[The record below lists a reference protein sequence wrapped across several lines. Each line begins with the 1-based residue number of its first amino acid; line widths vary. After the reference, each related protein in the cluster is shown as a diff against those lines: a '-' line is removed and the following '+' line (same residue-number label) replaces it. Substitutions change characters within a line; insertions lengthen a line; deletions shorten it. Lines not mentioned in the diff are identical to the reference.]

1 MKKKLSM
8 LAAMALCVT
17 VGGVYATWIYATQA
31 VPTAYATMSVTLTG
45 TATGGQAGT
54 LTVAGTNVALK
65 IDDPADDNVHK
76 AELQYDQ
83 NGYFSITFT
92 PNVNAESNIKNGVN
106 LEWRVGV
113 YDVNANDGQGGSIAS
128 SEWTYNSQP
137 IFTTVDTTPGTIVE
151 TSYDVEASTV
161 GVSYVYKLP
170 MTTVM
175 DKIKLNDNLYL
186 TTMQQYS
193 AFETALTGK
202 MFHVHVNVADVQ
214 PANV

>member
-1 MKKKLSM
+1 M
-8 LAAMALCVT
+8 
-17 VGGVYATWIYATQA
+17 
-31 VPTAYATMSVTLTG
+31 
-45 TATGGQAGT
+45 
-54 LTVAGTNVALK
+54 
-65 IDDPADDNVHK
+65 
-76 AELQYDQ
+76 QYDQ

-175 DKIKLNDNLYL
+175 DKITLNNSLYL
-186 TTMQQYS
+186 TTMQAYS

-202 MFHVHVNVADVQ
+202 MFHVHVKVADGQ
-214 PANV
+214 INS